1 MTKKILALVLCLVLC
16 MTSVVAL
23 ADGETD
29 VGDSG
34 STQQVTEMTQTKEEV
49 VYIPG
54 YGTVVIGKDDDGN
67 NTVTK
72 LEGPGIPDGNC
83 HLTHHYVY
91 VSHKWSGKNCIFTG
105 RCVCGA
111 ETTQTVKATVIV
123 LKEATYT
130 EKGKAKYIA
139 SAMGVTKQK
148 EVTLPMLA
156 HWYGDWTPVYG
167 GLHRATCKDEG
178 CGYQRTLKCTMK
190 NVQAGDE
197 VLTICPICGV
207 VKGESW
213 TMNRADGITITGA
226 EKFKG
231 DVVVMTADVN
241 NTTVVSVFYEIA
253 GVPETMPGAI
263 MVEDIPTV
271 NGLQDINVSRNDVFY
286 FEAPVAAPTTTSDV
300 Q

>member
-23 ADGETD
+23 ADGTTVEGND
-29 VGDSG
+29 PSDSSTGPSYSDFLLWWQLVNGG
-34 STQQVTEMTQTKEEV
+34 STDEK
-49 VYIPG
+49 PG
-54 YGTVVIGKDDDGN
+54 TSVPS
-67 NTVTK
+67 TP
-72 LEGPGIPDGNC
+72 LQPA
-83 HLTHHYVY
+83 THSTHVFHYA
-91 VSHKWSGKNCIFTG
+91 SHKWSGKNCIFTG
-105 RCVCGA
+105 KCVCGA

>member
-1 MTKKILALVLCLVLC
+1 MTKKILALVLCLIVF
-16 MTSVVAL
+16 MTSAMVAL
-23 ADGETD
+23 ADDPVVIWTADGPYYLAPNGQWVKAQPVTNT
-29 VGDSG
+29 GSG
-34 STQQVTEMTQTKEEV
+34 STGSTGST
-49 VYIPG
+49 G
-54 YGTVVIGKDDDGN
+54 SGTVPSVGLVPAN
-67 NTVTK
+67 PHT
-72 LEGPGIPDGNC
+72 
-83 HLTHHYVY
+83 THIYHY
-91 VSHKWSGKNCIFTG
+91 VSHRWSGKNCIFTG

-111 ETTQTVKATVIV
+111 ESTQTVKATVIV
-123 LKEATYT
+123 IKEATYT

-139 SAMGVTKQK
+139 TAMGQTVRKD
-148 EVTLPMLA
+148 VILPMLA

-263 MVEDIPTV
+263 MVEDVPTV

>member
-1 MTKKILALVLCLVLC
+1 MTKKILALVLCLVVCL
-16 MTSVVAL
+16 TSVAVAL
-23 ADGETD
+23 ADGN
-29 VGDSG
+29 
-34 STQQVTEMTQTKEEV
+34 EV
-49 VYIPG
+49 VWVNGVPG
-54 YGTVVIGKDDDGN
+54 VVIDGQWYKIDSTGDKPSVPSVGLQPAN
-67 NTVTK
+67 PHT
-72 LEGPGIPDGNC
+72 
-83 HLTHHYVY
+83 THVFHYA
-91 VSHKWSGKNCIFTG
+91 SHKWSGKNCIFTG
-105 RCVCGA
+105 KCVCGA
-111 ETTQTVKATVIV
+111 ETTQTVKATVTV

-130 EKGKAKYIA
+130 EKGKAIYKAAAFGKTIC
-139 SAMGVTKQK
+139 K

-263 MVEDIPTV
+263 MVEDVPTV